1 MGGNSL
7 KGGSTR
13 LDGLLALL
21 ESGSSHGV
29 RKMAAVQVGDL
40 VAAHPSEIRPVL
52 RKVRRLLRSMTWETR
67 VAAGDAIA
75 RIAFASPN
83 FQPRIPA
90 TQPKQ
95 QPELEALSIKDEQT
109 KVEPDVVSMP
119 VSNPIQNNPSAS
131 ASTPTSKPSSI
142 LQNGLRF
149 ENLDIDRL
157 MRHGEMLFGST
168 GDEYVPDQADIAQQR
183 ARLKANLGLGGP
195 LSTDVDALGVND
207 NDLLDQTSSTPLPT
221 PNGDANCNTTAA
233 ADVIDQMSSG
243 TVSARERNRLKRLK
257 RRKDR
262 DRTDSRAWR
271 HQKRPRTGEQSKS
284 DAEMGAP
291 ETFSLAALASEAD
304 EEDEAYEKE
313 FGTGYWEF
321 QATCEVLKSSL
332 LEPAWELRHGAAIG
346 LREIIKCHPSSA
358 GRVSPGEQGDEE
370 NARWLEDLCC
380 RLLCVLAMDR
390 FGDFVGDAVVAPV
403 RETAAMGIGAASQ
416 VMSQSQTRTLID
428 RVFYLL
434 KTDGSSEWE
443 VRHASLLGARY
454 VLAVKEK
461 MTDELLRFSL
471 QNITD
476 GLRDSDDDVRA
487 VAAEALL
494 PVASKIV
501 KFLPEKVPNLVT
513 ILWEALLDLDDISAS
528 TSSVF
533 RLLSKLESFPVPD
546 GYSFLWL
553 QPDQLL
559 DVYDSDNDTAQE
571 LSNDNPKKASHE
583 EISRTMTELVPRLW
597 PFLRHSSR
605 NVRRAAISLLQTL
618 TQGFG
623 DDELLL
629 WIQPLCGDLFM
640 RLFRNILLET
650 EDDILKTSMNIWDR
664 MLSVFAENP
673 TSFELLIQNL
683 TPMLDPWMHTGSQE
697 SRTEAAS
704 GLDDHRTKV
713 KSSAVARRRK
723 AAAARRAAKMKAA
736 KANRSL
742 IPQTIHD
749 GDSAP
754 AVEGPYDF
762 SVMHKNIAT
771 ALGSL
776 AVRWPTNNSTLN
788 SLLLKYAQ
796 SHCARARQLAFQVC
810 EKWALASQSPN
821 FCVPNSIF
829 KTLQGV
835 LLSDTGFLYT
845 EMGLSAAPLFN
856 DTKAFLE
863 AVPKNLGTFGNHIAR
878 VKRNCQDGKRF
889 VSQSNIAQAA
899 NTAREV
905 LKDMS
910 HINSD
915 EVWQSV
921 FSDLKGSG
929 MQKRR
934 LESIAAL
941 RERLRQSITYLANR
955 EADLTVSTSAFA
967 VAAIVVNVGVA
978 LPPKVGPY
986 IKALMAALRQSSN
999 RHVQAHAAEAIA
1011 RLAFRMTSCDL
1022 KKPVII
1028 MIKNLVKYLTSEHE
1042 TNEHEIVASMNSSE
1056 RCRLPP
1062 SALPHRGAL
1071 YAFRALCDYF
1081 EGNLFSALPSLW
1093 SRINDPLGSP
1103 SNPGQTENV
1112 IEAMHILRALVPYVN
1127 TQIHSTIIKLLP
1139 SIIRICAAPNEMYT
1153 DVAPHCLADVVTAI
1167 PNEGMQRVI
1176 TDLVPL
1182 LSGSQGDKKADRYV
1196 RRGAASALRA
1206 VVNALGT
1213 NVIPYA
1219 AFLIVPMMTRMVD
1232 EDETVRE
1239 SSAWVFGTLVRLMPL
1254 ESGIVD
1260 DGTMSELMSRE
1271 REEARSFLGQLLG
1284 TEPRSHYELPVS
1296 IGDDIKLR
1304 KYQQECLDWLAFLNK
1319 YGLHGALCDDMGLGK
1334 TLMTLCIMTGDYVA
1348 NKKNNCHLPALVVC
1362 PSTIVAH
1369 WVQEAERFFGHVL
1382 HDVIHY
1388 AGLPKARAR
1397 IRSRVEFRESAL
1409 VVTSYDILGNDLRC
1423 FENVRWNYVVLDE
1436 GHVIKNVKT
1445 KAARAVRSLSSN
1457 HRLILTGT
1465 PIQNSVIELWAM
1477 FDFLMPGFLGNE
1489 KSFKDMYAKPIMAAR
1504 EGKGSEADQ
1513 EKGMAATEA
1522 LHRQV
1527 LPFVLRRLKD
1537 DVLAELPPK
1546 IMQDYYCH
1554 MTAIQLRLYEDFAS
1568 EVSRSNEL
1576 KSVPGQKELQR
1587 ETKSHVFQALSYL
1600 RRLCSHP
1607 KLVLSPSHP
1616 QYAAVQNALKSQG
1629 QSVDDIESS
1638 AKLVGL
1644 RNILHECG
1652 IGLPDSSV
1660 RNSGGHRVLIFAQ
1673 LKQMLDI
1680 VEKDLFAVHMPYVTY
1695 MRLDGS
1701 VEASKRQGIVTRFNA
1716 DPTIDCLLLTTHV
1729 GGLGLNLTGAD
1740 TVIFLEHDWN
1750 PTKDLQAMDRA
1761 HRMGQKRTVNVYRLI
1776 TRGTLEEK
1784 IMSIQ
1789 KFKTH
1794 IANTVV
1800 NRDNSN
1806 LQSMNT
1812 EDLFELFKV
1821 DDADASV
1828 ANQSSADISIG
1839 TGKGMKAALAGLGE
1853 LWEEKQYEDEYNMD
1867 NFLAGIESSAKGS

>member
-1 MGGNSL
+1 
-7 KGGSTR
+7 
-13 LDGLLALL
+13 
-21 ESGSSHGV
+21 
-29 RKMAAVQVGDL
+29 MAAVQVGEL
-40 VAAHPSEIRPVL
+40 VAAHPSETRPVL

-75 RIAFASPN
+75 RIAESSPQ
-83 FQPRIPA
+83 FQPRPSAPQPVKLEPA
-90 TQPKQ
+90 D
-95 QPELEALSIKDEQT
+95 ADSA
-109 KVEPDVVSMP
+109 KVEPNVVPMSVVNANHDSSSAP
-119 VSNPIQNNPSAS
+119 TPASNPP
-131 ASTPTSKPSSI
+131 SKPSSI
-142 LQNGLRF
+142 LHCGLRF
-149 ENLDIDRL
+149 EGLNIDRL
-157 MRHGEMLFGST
+157 MNHGEMLFGST
-168 GDEYVPDQADIAQQR
+168 GDEYVPDDADIAQQR
-183 ARLKANLGLGGP
+183 ARLKSDLGLGGP
-195 LSTDVDALGVND
+195 LSSDVDALGVND
-207 NDLLDQTSSTPLPT
+207 SDLVTQNSTVSLPIS
-221 PNGDANCNTTAA
+221 NGDHPSKTTAA

-243 TVSARERNRLKRLK
+243 NISARERNRLKRLK
-257 RRKDR
+257 RRKSR
-262 DRTDSRAWR
+262 DRPDSRSWR
-271 HQKRPRTGEQSKS
+271 QPKRPRTS
-284 DAEMGAP
+284 DDLQPNVEPGAA
-291 ETFSLAALASEAD
+291 ETFSLAALGQEGD
-304 EEDEAYEKE
+304 EEDEAYERE
-313 FGTGYWEF
+313 FGVNYWDF

-332 LEPAWELRHGAAIG
+332 LEPSWELRHGAAIG
-346 LREIIKCHPSSA
+346 LREVLKTHASSA

-380 RLLCVLAMDR
+380 RFLCVLAMDR

-403 RETAAMGIGAASQ
+403 RETAAMGIGAASRA
-416 VMSQSQTRTLID
+416 MSESATRTLIE

-454 VLAVKEK
+454 VLAVKDR
-461 MTDELLRFSL
+461 MADELLRFSL
-471 QNITD
+471 QSITD
-476 GLRDSDDDVRA
+476 GLRDADDDVRA

-501 KFLPEKVPNLVT
+501 NFLPERVPHLVT

-533 RLLSKLESFPVPD
+533 RLLSKLESLPVPD
-546 GYSFLWL
+546 GYTFLWL
-553 QPDQLL
+553 QPHQLL
-559 DVYDSDNDTAQE
+559 DMYDSDNEAMHDITHAAP
-571 LSNDNPKKASHE
+571 DKASEH
-583 EISRTMTELVPRLW
+583 EISKTMTELVPRLW

-605 NVRRAAISLLQTL
+605 NVRRAAMSLLQTL
-618 TQGFG
+618 TEGFG
-623 DDELLL
+623 DDELLQ

-640 RLFRNILLET
+640 RLFRNVLLET
-650 EDDILKTSMNIWDR
+650 EDDILASSMNIWDR
-664 MLSVFAENP
+664 MLATFARNP
-673 TSFELLIQNL
+673 SSFDVLVQNL
-683 TPMLDPWMHTGSQE
+683 APMLDPWIHAGSQE

-704 GLDDHRTKV
+704 GLDDHKTKV
-713 KSSAVARRRK
+713 KSSAIARRRK

-736 KANRSL
+736 KANRSI

-754 AVEGPYDF
+754 AAEGPYDF
-762 SVMHKNIAT
+762 SVMHTNVAH

-776 AVRWPTNNSTLN
+776 AVRWPTNDSTLS
-788 SLLLKYAQ
+788 SLLLKYSQ
-796 SHCARARQLAFQVC
+796 SNCARARQLAFQVC
-810 EKWALASQSPN
+810 EKWALRSRTPS
-821 FCVPNSIF
+821 FCIPDPIF
-829 KTLQGV
+829 RTLQGV
-835 LLSDTGFLYT
+835 LLSDSGFLYT

-863 AVPKNLGTFGNHIAR
+863 AVPKNLGSFGSHIAR
-878 VKRNCQDGKRF
+878 VKRNCQEGKRF
-889 VSQSNIAQAA
+889 VAQSNIAQAA
-899 NTAREV
+899 NVARDV

-915 EVWQSV
+915 EVWKSI
-921 FSDLKGSG
+921 FKDLQRSG

-934 LESIAAL
+934 LESISAL

-955 EADLTVSTSAFA
+955 ESDLIVSTSAYA
-967 VAAIVVNVGVA
+967 VAAIVVNTGVA

-986 IKALMAALRQSSN
+986 IKALMAALRQNSN

-1022 KKPVII
+1022 KKPVVI
-1028 MIKNLVKYLTSEHE
+1028 MIKNLVKYLNTEHE
-1042 TNEHEIVASMNSSE
+1042 TSEEEVVASMKSSE
-1056 RCRLPP
+1056 KCRLLQ

-1071 YAFRALCDYF
+1071 FAFRALCAEFD
-1081 EGNLFSALPSLW
+1081 GTMFSSLPSLW
-1093 SRINDPLGSP
+1093 SRIHDPLCAPP
-1103 SNPGQTENV
+1103 SASDSV
-1112 IEAMHILRALVPYVN
+1112 REAMQILRALVMN
-1127 TQIHSTIIKLLP
+1127 ISAQLHSTIIKLVTP
-1139 SIIRICAAPNEMYT
+1139 IIRICAAPSEVFK
-1153 DVAPHCLADVVTAI
+1153 DVGPRCLADVVTSI
-1167 PNEGMQRVI
+1167 PGQGMQRVI

-1182 LSGSQGDKKADRYV
+1182 LAGSQMDKDADRLA

-1213 NVIPYA
+1213 KVIPYA

-1232 EDETVRE
+1232 EDEDVRE
-1239 SSAWVFGTLVRLMPL
+1239 SAAWVFGTLVRLMPL
-1254 ESGIVD
+1254 EGGAPD
-1260 DGTMSELMSRE
+1260 DPTMSESMSRE

-1284 TEPRSHYELPVS
+1284 NEPRSHYELPVS
-1296 IGDDIKLR
+1296 IGDDIQLR

-1334 TLMTLCIMTGDYVA
+1334 TLMTLCIMAGDYVT
-1348 NKKNNCHLPALVVC
+1348 NKKNNHHLPALVVC

-1382 HDVIHY
+1382 RGVVHY

-1397 IRSRVEFRESAL
+1397 MRSHISLHESAL
-1409 VVTSYDILGNDLRC
+1409 VVTSYDILGNDLRF

-1489 KSFKDMYAKPIMAAR
+1489 KSFKETYAKPIMAAR

-1513 EKGMAATEA
+1513 ERGMAATEA

-1546 IMQDYYCH
+1546 IMQDYYCN

-1568 EVSRSNEL
+1568 EVSGGTEM
-1576 KSVPGQKELQR
+1576 KSLSGQKEMGKA
-1587 ETKSHVFQALSYL
+1587 TKSHVFQALSYL

-1616 QYAAVQNALKSQG
+1616 EYASVQHALKTRG

-1652 IGLPDSSV
+1652 IGLPDMSV
-1660 RNSGGHRVLIFAQ
+1660 KDSGGHRVLIFAQ

-1680 VEKDLFAVHMPYVTY
+1680 VEKDLFSVHMPNVTY

-1701 VEASKRQGIVTRFNA
+1701 VEATKRQGIVTRFNA

-1761 HRMGQKRTVNVYRLI
+1761 HRLGQKRTVNVYRLI

-1812 EDLFELFKV
+1812 EDLFDLFKV
-1821 DDADASV
+1821 DNAEASG
-1828 ANQSSADISIG
+1828 ANNSSADINIG
-1839 TGKGMKAALAGLGE
+1839 TGKGMKAALAGLGD

-1867 NFLAGIESSAKGS
+1867 NFLAGMESSGKES